1 MRPSTSRARF
11 CATARTDIAFFA
23 GVSVHSPTMWEQ
35 NYTPVAGSLSYSTLA
50 AAIPL
55 LMLFYMLG
63 VKRKPSWVAGLSALG
78 AAVVLAI
85 GVFGMPIQQA
95 GAAMVYGAAFGLFPI
110 GWIVIA
116 SLILYRVTLDTGKFE
131 IIKDSIG
138 SLSDDRRIQAVLI
151 GFAFG
156 AFIEGAAGF
165 GTPVAVA
172 AAMLTGLGF
181 PPFYA
186 AFICLVAN
194 TAPVAFGSL
203 GIPVV
208 TLAGITELPMDALSS
223 MTGRLCALIA
233 LIIPAYMV
241 VIMSGF
247 RRALEVLPPIATCA
261 VTFAV
266 VLFAATNTIGPEIA
280 VILASIAALFAMV
293 VVLKVWKPSQ
303 VFRLDGDVEV
313 TANARVHTTGELL
326 SAWSPYIL
334 LVIFVLVWRFPPIQA
349 GLNAVSVAINVP
361 GLHNLITRLPP
372 VTTEPSPYAAVYSFG
387 WLSAAGTSCFLSAF
401 AAALLLGLS
410 PAKFFNI
417 VTAVVKQLSMPLLT
431 IASVLALAFLMNYA
445 GMTSTLGL
453 AFAATGVVFP
463 FFSALLGWTGVF
475 LTGSDTSSNAL
486 FGTLQVVTAN
496 ALGLNPVLMAS
507 TNAATGVM
515 GKMISLQSIAVAV
528 AATGMA
534 SSEEGRLFRVT
545 LKHSIILALFMGVVT
560 MIFAYIVPQFVPQV

>member
-1 MRPSTSRARF
+1 MLTMLS
-11 CATARTDIAFFA
+11 
-23 GVSVHSPTMWEQ
+23 MWEQ
-35 NYTPVAGSLSYSTLA
+35 NYSPVADSLGWSTLI

-55 LMLFYMLG
+55 VILFYMLG
-63 VKRKPSWVAGLSALG
+63 VKRKPSWIAGLTALG
-78 AAVVLAI
+78 VALVLAVVL
-85 GVFGMPIQQA
+85 FEMPIQL
-95 GAAMVYGAAFGLFPI
+95 AAPSMVYGAAFGLFPI

-116 SLILYRVTLDTGKFE
+116 SLILYRVTLETGKFE

-138 SLSDDRRIQAVLI
+138 SLSDDRRLQAVLI

-181 PPFYA
+181 SPFYA

-208 TLAGITELPMDALSS
+208 TLAGTTGLPMDALSS

-233 LIIPAYMV
+233 IIIPAYMV

-247 RRALEVLPPIATCA
+247 SRALEVLPQVAACS

-266 VLFAATNTIGPEIA
+266 VLFAVTNTMGPELA
-280 VILASIAALFAMV
+280 VILASIAALVAMV
-293 VVLKVWKPSQ
+293 LAMKAWKPAN
-303 VFRLDGDVEV
+303 VFRLEGDVKV
-313 TANARVHTTGELL
+313 TKERRAHATGDIV

-334 LVIFVLVWRFPPIQA
+334 LVAFVLVWRFPPVQA
-349 GLNAVSVAINVP
+349 ALNTLSLAIEVP
-361 GLHNLITRLPP
+361 GLHNLITRVPP
-372 VTTEPSPYAAVYSFG
+372 LTPEPSPYPAVYGFP

-401 AAALLLGLS
+401 AASLLLGMS
-410 PAKFFNI
+410 PRKFFDI
-417 VTAVVKQLSMPLLT
+417 VAAVLKQLSKPLLT

-453 AFAATGVVFP
+453 AFAETGVVFP
-463 FFSALLGWTGVF
+463 FFSAMLGWTGVF

-496 ALGLNPVLMAS
+496 ALGLNPVLTAS

-534 SSEEGRLFRVT
+534 SSEEGRLFRIT
-545 LKHSIILALFMGVVT
+545 LRHSIILAVSMAIVT
-560 MIFAYIVPQFVPQV
+560 MIFAYVLPQFVPQI

>member
-1 MRPSTSRARF
+1 
-11 CATARTDIAFFA
+11 
-23 GVSVHSPTMWEQ
+23 MWEQ
-35 NYTPVAGSLSYSTLA
+35 DYVPVAGSLTYSTLVA
-50 AAIPL
+50 AVPL
-55 LMLFYMLG
+55 VILFYMLG
-63 VKRKPSWVAGLSALG
+63 VKRKPSWIAGLSALG
-78 AAVVLAI
+78 VALVLAV
-85 GVFGMPIQQA
+85 GVYGIPAPQA
-95 GAAMVYGAAFGLFPI
+95 GASIVYGAAFGLFPI

-116 SLILYRVTLDTGKFE
+116 SLILYRVTVDTGKFE

-138 SLSDDRRIQAVLI
+138 SLSDDRRLQAVLI

-181 PPFYA
+181 SPFYA
-186 AFICLVAN
+186 AFICLIAN

-208 TLAGITELPMDALSS
+208 TLAGITELPLDALSS

-233 LIIPAYMV
+233 IIIPAYMV
-241 VIMSGF
+241 IVMSGF
-247 RRALEVLPPIATCA
+247 KRSLEVLPPIAACSL
-261 VTFAV
+261 TFAG
-266 VLFAATNTIGPEIA
+266 VLLFVTNTIGPEVA
-280 VILASIAALFAMV
+280 VILASIAALVAMV
-293 VVLKVWKPSQ
+293 LTMKLWHPKQ
-303 VFRLDGDVEV
+303 VFRLEDDVEV
-313 TANARVHTTGELL
+313 TSVHHSHTTWELL

-334 LVIFVLVWRFPPIQA
+334 LVVFVLLWRYPPIQA
-349 GLNAVSVAINVP
+349 ALNTVSVSIDVP
-361 GLHNLITRLPP
+361 GLHNLITRVPP
-372 VTTEPSPYAAVYSFG
+372 LTPEPSPYGAVYNFQ

-401 AAALLLGLS
+401 AASLLLGLS
-410 PAKFFNI
+410 PAKFI
-417 VTAVVKQLSMPLLT
+417 GVVQAVLKQLSLPLLT
-431 IASVLALAFLMNYA
+431 IASVLAVAFLMNYS

-453 AFAATGVVFP
+453 AFAATGVLFP
-463 FFSALLGWTGVF
+463 FFSAMLGWTGVF

-496 ALGLNPVLMAS
+496 ALGLNPILTAS

-534 SSEEGRLFRVT
+534 SSQEGRLFRIT
-545 LKHSIILALFMGVVT
+545 LKHSIILALFMAMVT
-560 MIFAYIVPQFVPQV
+560 MIFAYVLPQFVPQV

>member
-1 MRPSTSRARF
+1 
-11 CATARTDIAFFA
+11 
-23 GVSVHSPTMWEQ
+23 MWEQ
-35 NYTPVAGSLSYSTLA
+35 DYVPVAGSLAYSTLVA
-50 AAIPL
+50 AVPL
-55 LMLFYMLG
+55 LILFYMLG
-63 VKRKPSWVAGLSALG
+63 VKRKPSWIAGLSALG
-78 AAVVLAI
+78 GALVLAV
-85 GVFGMPIQQA
+85 GVYGIPAPQA
-95 GAAMVYGAAFGLFPI
+95 GASIVYGAAFGLFPI

-116 SLILYRVTLDTGKFE
+116 SLILYRVTVDTGKFE

-138 SLSDDRRIQAVLI
+138 SLSDDRRLQAVLI

-181 PPFYA
+181 SPFYA
-186 AFICLVAN
+186 AFICLIAN

-233 LIIPAYMV
+233 IIIPAYMV
-241 VIMSGF
+241 IVMSGF
-247 RRALEVLPPIATCA
+247 KRSLEVLPPIAACSL
-261 VTFAV
+261 TFAG
-266 VLFAATNTIGPEIA
+266 VLLFVTNTIGPEVA
-280 VILASIAALFAMV
+280 VILASIAALVAMV
-293 VVLKVWKPSQ
+293 LTMKLWHPKQ
-303 VFRLDGDVEV
+303 VFRLEDDVEV
-313 TANARVHTTGELL
+313 TSVHHTHTTWELL

-334 LVIFVLVWRFPPIQA
+334 LVVFVLLWRYPPIQA
-349 GLNAVSVAINVP
+349 ALNTVSVSIDVP
-361 GLHNLITRLPP
+361 GLHNLITRVPP
-372 VTTEPSPYAAVYSFG
+372 LTPEPSPYGAVYNFQ
-387 WLSAAGTSCFLSAF
+387 WLSAAGTSCFFSAF
-401 AAALLLGLS
+401 AASLLLGLS
-410 PAKFFNI
+410 PAKFI
-417 VTAVVKQLSMPLLT
+417 GVVQAVLKQLSLPLLT
-431 IASVLALAFLMNYA
+431 IASVLAVAFLMNYS

-453 AFAATGVVFP
+453 AFAATGVLFP
-463 FFSALLGWTGVF
+463 FFSAMLGWTGVF

-496 ALGLNPVLMAS
+496 ALGLNPILTAS

-534 SSEEGRLFRVT
+534 SSQEGRLFRIT
-545 LKHSIILALFMGVVT
+545 LKHSIILALFMAVVT
-560 MIFAYIVPQFVPQV
+560 MIFAYVLPQFVPQV

>member
-1 MRPSTSRARF
+1 
-11 CATARTDIAFFA
+11 
-23 GVSVHSPTMWEQ
+23 MWEQ
-35 NYTPVAGSLSYSTLA
+35 DYVPVAGNLGYSTLVA
-50 AAIPL
+50 AVPL
-55 LMLFYMLG
+55 VILFYMLG
-63 VKRKPSWVAGLSALG
+63 VRRKPSWIAGLSALG
-78 AAVVLAI
+78 VALALAL
-85 GVFGMPIQQA
+85 GVFGMPVPQA
-95 GAAMVYGAAFGLFPI
+95 GASIVYGAAFGLFPI

-116 SLILYRVTLDTGKFE
+116 SLILYRVTVDTGKFE

-138 SLSDDRRIQAVLI
+138 ALSDDRRLQAVLI

-181 PPFYA
+181 SPFYA
-186 AFICLVAN
+186 AFICLIAN

-233 LIIPAYMV
+233 IIIPAYMV
-241 VIMSGF
+241 VVMSGF
-247 RRALEVLPPIATCA
+247 KRAFEVLPPIAACS
-261 VTFAV
+261 VTFAG
-266 VLFAATNTIGPEIA
+266 VLLFVTNTIGPEVA
-280 VILASIAALFAMV
+280 VILASVAALVAMV
-293 VVLKVWKPSQ
+293 LVMRVWQPSQ
-303 VFRLDGDVEV
+303 VFRLEGDVDA
-313 TANARVHTTGELL
+313 TTKGHTHTTGEVA

-334 LVIFVLVWRFPPIQA
+334 LVVFVLAWRYPPIQGA
-349 GLNAVSVAINVP
+349 LNSLSVSIQVP
-361 GLHNLITRLPP
+361 GLHNLITRVPP
-372 VTTEPSPYAAVYSFG
+372 LTPEPSPYAALYNFQ

-401 AAALLLGLS
+401 AASLLLGLS
-410 PAKFFNI
+410 PAKFIGI
-417 VTAVVKQLSMPLLT
+417 VRSVFKQLSLPLLT
-431 IASVLALAFLMNYA
+431 IASVLGLAFLMNYA

-453 AFAATGVVFP
+453 AFAATGPVFP
-463 FFSALLGWTGVF
+463 FFSAMLGWTGVF

-496 ALGLNPVLMAS
+496 ALGLNPILTAS

-534 SSEEGRLFRVT
+534 SSEEGRLFRIT

-560 MIFAYIVPQFVPQV
+560 MVFAYVLPQFVPQV

>member
-1 MRPSTSRARF
+1 
-11 CATARTDIAFFA
+11 
-23 GVSVHSPTMWEQ
+23 MWEH
-35 NYTPVAGSLSYSTLA
+35 NYTPIGDSLALSTLV

-55 LMLFYMLG
+55 VVLFYLLG
-63 VKRKPSWVAGLSALG
+63 VKRKPSWVAGLSGLGVAL
-78 AAVVLAI
+78 VLAI
-85 GVFGMPIQQA
+85 AFYGMPVPQA
-95 GAAMVYGAAFGLFPI
+95 GASMVYGAAFGLFPI

-131 IIKDSIG
+131 IIKDAIG
-138 SLSDDRRIQAVLI
+138 SLSDDRRVQAVLI

-165 GTPVAVA
+165 GTPVAIA

-181 PPFYA
+181 SPFYA

-208 TLAGITELPMDALSS
+208 TLARVTELDMLALSS

-233 LIIPAYMV
+233 IVIPCYMV

-247 RRALEVLPPIATCA
+247 KRALEVAPPVLACA
-261 VTFAV
+261 VA
-266 VLFAATNTIGPEIA
+266 FAAVLLGVSNSLGPEVA
-280 VILASIAALFAMV
+280 AILAAIAGLFAMV
-293 VVLKVWKPSQ
+293 VVLKVWKPTQ
-303 VFRLDGDVEV
+303 VFRLEDDTEA
-313 TANARVHTTGELL
+313 TTEHHDHSTGELIG
-326 SAWSPYIL
+326 AFSPYIL
-334 LVIFVLVWRFPPIQA
+334 LVAFVLVWRYPPIQA
-349 GLNAVSVAINVP
+349 VLTSVSWPIEVP
-361 GLHNLITRLPP
+361 GLHEVITRVPP
-372 VTTEPSPYAAVYSFG
+372 LTPEPSPYPAVYNFQ

-401 AAALLLGLS
+401 AASLLLGMS
-410 PAKFFNI
+410 PVRFVGI
-417 VTAVVKQLSMPLLT
+417 VKSVLKQLSKPLLT
-431 IASVLALAFLMNYA
+431 IASVLAVAFVMNYA

-453 AFAATGVVFP
+453 AFAATGTVFP
-463 FFSALLGWTGVF
+463 FFSAMLGWTGVF
-475 LTGSDTSSNAL
+475 LTGSDTASNAL

-496 ALGLNPVLMAS
+496 ALGLNPVLAAS

-534 SSEEGRLFRVT
+534 SSEEGRLFRNT
-545 LKHSIILALFMGVVT
+545 LKHSIILMVFMGMVT
-560 MIFAYIVPQFVPQV
+560 MLFAYVLPQFVPQA

>member
-1 MRPSTSRARF
+1 MLS
-11 CATARTDIAFFA
+11 
-23 GVSVHSPTMWEQ
+23 MWEQ
-35 NYTPVAGSLSYSTLA
+35 NYSPVADSLGWSTLI

-55 LMLFYMLG
+55 VILFYMLG
-63 VKRKPSWVAGLSALG
+63 VKRKPSWIAGLTALG
-78 AAVVLAI
+78 VALVLAVVL
-85 GVFGMPIQQA
+85 FEMPIQL
-95 GAAMVYGAAFGLFPI
+95 AAPSMVYGAAFGLFPI

-116 SLILYRVTLDTGKFE
+116 SLILYRVTLETGKFE

-138 SLSDDRRIQAVLI
+138 SLSDDRRLQAVLI

-181 PPFYA
+181 SPFYA

-208 TLAGITELPMDALSS
+208 TLAGTTGLPMDALSS

-233 LIIPAYMV
+233 IIIPAYMV

-247 RRALEVLPPIATCA
+247 SRALEVLPQVAACS

-266 VLFAATNTIGPEIA
+266 VLFAVTNTMGPELA
-280 VILASIAALFAMV
+280 VILASIAALVAMV
-293 VVLKVWKPSQ
+293 LAMKAWKPAN
-303 VFRLDGDVEV
+303 VFRLEGDVKV
-313 TANARVHTTGELL
+313 TKKRRAHATGDIV

-334 LVIFVLVWRFPPIQA
+334 LVAFVLVWRFPPVQA
-349 GLNAVSVAINVP
+349 ALNTLSLAIEVP
-361 GLHNLITRLPP
+361 GLHNLITRVPP
-372 VTTEPSPYAAVYSFG
+372 LTPEPSPYPAVYGFP

-401 AAALLLGLS
+401 AASLLLGMS
-410 PAKFFNI
+410 PRKFFDI
-417 VTAVVKQLSMPLLT
+417 VAAVLKQLSKPLLT

-453 AFAATGVVFP
+453 AFAETGVVFP
-463 FFSALLGWTGVF
+463 FFSAMLGWTGVF

-496 ALGLNPVLMAS
+496 ALGLNPVLTAS

-534 SSEEGRLFRVT
+534 SSEEGRLFRIT
-545 LKHSIILALFMGVVT
+545 LRHSIILAVSMAIVT
-560 MIFAYIVPQFVPQV
+560 MIFAYVLPQFVPQI

>member
-1 MRPSTSRARF
+1 
-11 CATARTDIAFFA
+11 
-23 GVSVHSPTMWEQ
+23 MWEQ
-35 NYTPVAGSLSYSTLA
+35 NYTPVAGSLGLSTLV

-55 LMLFYMLG
+55 VILFYMLG
-63 VKRKPSWVAGLSALG
+63 VRRKPGWVAGLSALG
-78 AAVVLAI
+78 VAVVLALT
-85 GVFGMPIQQA
+85 VYGMPIPQA
-95 GAAMVYGAAFGLFPI
+95 GASMVYGAAFGLFPI

-138 SLSDDRRIQAVLI
+138 ALSDDRRLQAVLI

-165 GTPVAVA
+165 GTPVAIA

-181 PPFYA
+181 SPFYA
-186 AFICLVAN
+186 AFICLLAN

-208 TLAGITELPMDALSS
+208 TLAGVTGLPEAALSA

-233 LIIPAYMV
+233 LVIPAYMV
-241 VIMSGF
+241 VVMSGF
-247 RRALEVLPPIATCA
+247 ARALEVAPPIIACSL
-261 VTFAV
+261 TFAV
-266 VLFAATNTIGPEIA
+266 VLFGVTNTLGPDLA
-280 VILASIAALFAMV
+280 VILASIAALTAMV
-293 VVLKVWKPSQ
+293 LTMKVWQPSHI
-303 VFRLDGDVEV
+303 FRLEGDTEASSARHSHTVGEV
-313 TANARVHTTGELL
+313 V
-326 SAWSPYIL
+326 SAWTPYIL
-334 LVIFVLVWRFPPIQA
+334 LVAFVLVWRYRPIQDALNTVSLPIRVPLLHELIMRVPPI
-349 GLNAVSVAINVP
+349 
-361 GLHNLITRLPP
+361 
-372 VTTEPSPYAAVYSFG
+372 TTEPSPYGALYNFQ
-387 WLSAAGTSCFLSAF
+387 WLSAAGTSCFL
-401 AAALLLGLS
+401 AALTAALVAGLS
-410 PAKFFNI
+410 VGKFFGI
-417 VTAVVKQLSMPLLT
+417 VGSVLKQLSMPLLT
-431 IASVLALAFLMNYA
+431 IASVLALAFLMNYG

-453 AFAATGVVFP
+453 AFAATGAAFP
-463 FFSALLGWTGVF
+463 FFSAMLGWTGVF

-496 ALGLNPVLMAS
+496 ALGLNPILTAS

-545 LKHSIILALFMGVVT
+545 LKHSIILMLFMAVVT
-560 MIFAYIVPQFVPQV
+560 LVFAYVLPQFVPQV

>member
-1 MRPSTSRARF
+1 
-11 CATARTDIAFFA
+11 
-23 GVSVHSPTMWEQ
+23 MWEQ
-35 NYTPVAGSLSYSTLA
+35 NYLPVANNLGYSTVV

-55 LMLFYMLG
+55 LILFFMLG

-78 AAVVLAI
+78 AALVLAV
-85 GVFGMPIQQA
+85 GVFGMPFPQA
-95 GAAMVYGAAFGLFPI
+95 GASMVYGAAFGWFPI

-116 SLILYRVTLDTGKFE
+116 SLILYRVTVETGKFE

-138 SLSDDRRIQAVLI
+138 SLSDDRRLQAVLI

-181 PPFYA
+181 SPFYA

-208 TLAGITELPMDALSS
+208 TLAGITGLPMDALSS

-233 LIIPAYMV
+233 IIIPAYMV
-241 VIMSGF
+241 VIMSGV
-247 RRALEVLPPIATCA
+247 RGAMEVLPAILACA
-261 VTFAV
+261 VTFAG
-266 VLFAATNTIGPEIA
+266 VLFGVTNYIGPEVA
-280 VILASIAALFAMV
+280 VILASIAAMLAMV
-293 VVLKVWKPSQ
+293 IVMKVWKPAT
-303 VFRLDGDVEV
+303 VFRLEGDTEP
-313 TANARVHTTGELL
+313 TTEAHKHTTGEVLT
-326 SAWSPYIL
+326 AWSPYIL
-334 LVIFVLVWRFPPIQA
+334 LVVFVLAWRFPPIQA
-349 GLNAVSVAINVP
+349 FLGSFSVSLPVP
-361 GLHNLITRLPP
+361 SLHEMITRVPP
-372 VTTEPSPYAAVYSFG
+372 LTPEPSPYAAVYNFQ

-401 AAALLLGLS
+401 AASLLLGLS
-410 PAKFFNI
+410 PAKFAGVCGN
-417 VTAVVKQLSMPLLT
+417 VLKQLSMPLLT

-453 AFAATGVVFP
+453 AFAATGPLFP
-463 FFSALLGWTGVF
+463 AFSAMLGWTGVF
-475 LTGSDTSSNAL
+475 LTGSDTASNAL
-486 FGTLQVVTAN
+486 FGNLQVVTAN
-496 ALGLNPVLMAS
+496 ALGLNPILTAS

-545 LKHSIILALFMGVVT
+545 LKHSIILALFLAAVT
-560 MIFAYIVPQFVPQV
+560 MVFAYVLPQFVPQVTP

>member
-1 MRPSTSRARF
+1 
-11 CATARTDIAFFA
+11 
-23 GVSVHSPTMWEQ
+23 MWEHD
-35 NYTPVAGSLSYSTLA
+35 YTPVADSLAASTVV

-55 LMLFYMLG
+55 VILFYMLG
-63 VKRKPSWVAGLSALG
+63 VRRKPSWIAGLSALG
-78 AAVVLAI
+78 VALVLALF
-85 GVFGMPIQQA
+85 VYGMPVLP
-95 GAAMVYGAAFGLFPI
+95 AASSMVYGAAFGLFPI

-138 SLSDDRRIQAVLI
+138 ALSDDRRVQAVLI

-172 AAMLTGLGF
+172 AAMLAGLGF
-181 PPFYA
+181 SPFYA

-208 TLAGITELPMDALSS
+208 TLAGITGLPMDALSS
-223 MTGRLCALIA
+223 MTGRLCTLIA
-233 LIIPAYMV
+233 LIIPTYMV

-247 RRALEVLPPIATCA
+247 KRSFEVAPPVLACTVA
-261 VTFAV
+261 FAG
-266 VLFAATNTIGPEIA
+266 VLLGVTNTLGPELA
-280 VILASIAALFAMV
+280 VILAAIAALVAMV
-293 VVLKVWKPSQ
+293 LVLKVWQPSQ
-303 VFRLDGDVEV
+303 IFRLEGDVE
-313 TANARVHTTGELL
+313 AIAEKHSHTTGEIV

-334 LVIFVLVWRFPPIQA
+334 LVVFVLAWRFSPIQA
-349 GLNAVSVAINVP
+349 ALNTVSTSIEVP
-361 GLHNLITRLPP
+361 GLHNLITRVPP
-372 VTTEPSPYAAVYSFG
+372 ITAEPSPYAAVYGFP
-387 WLSAAGTSCFLSAF
+387 WLSAAGTSCFLAAF
-401 AAALLLGLS
+401 AGSLLLGMS
-410 PAKFFNI
+410 PGKFVGI
-417 VTAVVKQLSMPLLT
+417 VGAVLKQLSMPLLT

-453 AFAATGVVFP
+453 AFAATGALFP
-463 FFSALLGWTGVF
+463 AFSAMLGWTGVF

-496 ALGLNPVLMAS
+496 ALGLNPVLTAS

-528 AATGMA
+528 AATGLA
-534 SSEEGRLFRVT
+534 SSDEGKLFRVT
-545 LKHSIILALFMGVVT
+545 LKHSIILMLFMAVVT
-560 MIFAYIVPQFVPQV
+560 MIFAYVVPGLVPTV

>member
-1 MRPSTSRARF
+1 
-11 CATARTDIAFFA
+11 
-23 GVSVHSPTMWEQ
+23 MWQ
-35 NYTPVAGSLSYSTLA
+35 HDYVPVGESLLLSTLVS
-50 AAIPL
+50 AIPL
-55 LMLFYMLG
+55 VILFYLLG
-63 VKRKPSWVAGLSALG
+63 VARKPSWVAGLSALG
-78 AAVVLAI
+78 VSLVLAVGI
-85 GVFGMPIQQA
+85 YGMPAGLA
-95 GAAMVYGAAFGLFPI
+95 GASMVYGAAFGLFPI

-138 SLSDDRRIQAVLI
+138 ALSDDRRLQAVLI

-181 PPFYA
+181 APFYA

-208 TLAGITELPMDALSS
+208 TLQGITGLDMDPLSS

-233 LIIPAYMV
+233 IIIPAYMV

-247 RRALEVLPPIATCA
+247 KRAFEVLPPIAACSIS
-261 VTFAV
+261 FAG
-266 VLFAATNTIGPEIA
+266 VLFWATNTLGPELA
-280 VILASIAALFAMV
+280 VIFASIAALISMV
-293 VVLKVWKPSQ
+293 LVMKFWQPAQ
-303 VFRLDGDVEV
+303 VFRLEGDTEA
-313 TANARVHTTGELL
+313 TAKGHSHSMGQILF
-326 SAWSPYIL
+326 AWSPYML
-334 LVIFVLVWRFPPIQA
+334 LVIFVLAWRLLPPVTS
-349 GLNAVSVAINVP
+349 LVNSVTFAIDVP
-361 GLHNLITRLPP
+361 GLHNLIMRVPP
-372 VTTEPSPYAAVYSFG
+372 LTAEPSPYGAVYNVN
-387 WLSAAGTSCFLSAF
+387 WLAAAGSSCFLAAF
-401 AAALLLGLS
+401 AASLVLGMS
-410 PAKFFNI
+410 PAKF
-417 VTAVVKQLSMPLLT
+417 VGVVDSVLKQLSMPLLT
-431 IASVLALAFLMNYA
+431 IASVLGVAFVMNYA

-453 AFAATGVVFP
+453 AFAATGAVFP
-463 FFSALLGWTGVF
+463 FFSAMLGWTGVF

-496 ALGLNPVLMAS
+496 ALGLNPILTAS

-534 SSEEGRLFRVT
+534 SSEEGRLFRIT
-545 LKHSIILALFMGVVT
+545 LKHSIVLALFMGVVT
-560 MIFAYIVPQFVPQV
+560 MIFAYVLPGLVPQP

>member
-1 MRPSTSRARF
+1 
-11 CATARTDIAFFA
+11 
-23 GVSVHSPTMWEQ
+23 MWEQ
-35 NYTPVAGSLSYSTLA
+35 DYLPVAGNLGYSTLV

-55 LMLFYMLG
+55 LILFYILG
-63 VKRKPSWVAGLSALG
+63 VKRRPSWMAGLSALG
-78 AAVVLAI
+78 VALVLAV
-85 GVFGMPIQQA
+85 GVYRMPVPQA
-95 GAAMVYGAAFGLFPI
+95 GASMIYGAAFGLFPI

-138 SLSDDRRIQAVLI
+138 SLSDDRRLQAVLI

-181 PPFYA
+181 SPFYA

-208 TLAGITELPMDALSS
+208 TLAGITGLPMDALSS

-233 LIIPAYMV
+233 IIIPAYMV

-247 RRALEVLPPIATCA
+247 RRALEVLPPVIACA
-261 VTFAV
+261 VTFAG
-266 VLFAATNTIGPEIA
+266 VLFGVTNTIGPEVA
-280 VILASIAALFAMV
+280 VILASIAAMLAMV
-293 VVLKVWKPSQ
+293 LVMKVWQPSQ
-303 VFRLDGDVEV
+303 IFRLDGDVEATTEAHTH
-313 TANARVHTTGELL
+313 TAGEVF

-334 LVIFVLVWRFPPIQA
+334 LVVFVLAWRFPPIQA
-349 GLNAVSVAINVP
+349 ALNSLSIAIPVP
-361 GLHNLITRLPP
+361 GLHEMITRVPP
-372 VTTEPSPYAAVYSFG
+372 LTPEPSPYAAVYNFQ
-387 WLSAAGTSCFLSAF
+387 WLSAAGPSCFLSAF
-401 AAALLLGLS
+401 TASLLLGLS
-410 PAKFFNI
+410 PAKFI
-417 VTAVVKQLSMPLLT
+417 GICGSVLRQLSPPLLT

-453 AFAATGVVFP
+453 AFAATGSLFP
-463 FFSALLGWTGVF
+463 FFSAILGWIGVF

-486 FGTLQVVTAN
+486 FGNLQVVTAN
-496 ALGLNPVLMAS
+496 ALGLNPILTAS

-534 SSEEGRLFRVT
+534 PSEEGRLFRVT
-545 LKHSIILALFMGVVT
+545 LKHSIILALFMAIVT
-560 MIFAYIVPQFVPQV
+560 MIFAYVLPQFVPQA

>member
-1 MRPSTSRARF
+1 
-11 CATARTDIAFFA
+11 
-23 GVSVHSPTMWEQ
+23 MWEQ
-35 NYTPVAGSLSYSTLA
+35 NYLPVAGNLGYSTVVA
-50 AAIPL
+50 AVPL
-55 LMLFYMLG
+55 LILFFMLG
-63 VKRKPSWVAGLSALG
+63 VKRKPSWIAGLSAL
-78 AAVVLAI
+78 ASALVLAI
-85 GVFGMPIQQA
+85 GVFGMPAPQA
-95 GAAMVYGAAFGLFPI
+95 AASMVYGAAFGLFPI

-116 SLILYRVTLDTGKFE
+116 SLILYRVTVETGKFE

-138 SLSDDRRIQAVLI
+138 SLSDDRRLQAVLI

-181 PPFYA
+181 SPFYA

-208 TLAGITELPMDALSS
+208 TLARITELPMDALSA

-233 LIIPAYMV
+233 IIIPSYMV
-241 VIMSGF
+241 VIMSGM
-247 RRALEVLPPIATCA
+247 RGALEVLPPLVACS
-261 VTFAV
+261 VTFAG
-266 VLFAATNTIGPEIA
+266 VLFGVTNYIGPEVA
-280 VILASIAALFAMV
+280 VILASIAAMLAMV
-293 VVLKVWKPSQ
+293 VVMKFWKPATI
-303 VFRLDGDVEV
+303 FRLEGDTEV
-313 TANARVHTTGELL
+313 STEAHKHTAGEVIM
-326 SAWSPYIL
+326 AWSPYVL
-334 LVIFVLVWRFPPIQA
+334 LVVFVLAWRFPPIQA
-349 GLNAVSVAINVP
+349 FLGSFSVSIPVP
-361 GLHNLITRLPP
+361 GLHEMITRVPP
-372 VTTEPSPYAAVYSFG
+372 LTPEPSPYAAVYNFQ

-401 AAALLLGLS
+401 VASLVLGLS
-410 PAKFFNI
+410 PAKFAG
-417 VTAVVKQLSMPLLT
+417 VCGSVLRQLSMPLLT

-453 AFAATGVVFP
+453 AFAATGPLFP
-463 FFSALLGWTGVF
+463 AFSAMLGWTGVF

-486 FGTLQVVTAN
+486 FGNLQVVTAN
-496 ALGLNPVLMAS
+496 ALGLNPILTAS

-534 SSEEGRLFRVT
+534 SSDEGRLFRVT
-545 LKHSIILALFMGVVT
+545 LKHSIILALFLAAVT
-560 MIFAYIVPQFVPQV
+560 MVFAYVLPQFVPQVTQ

>member
-1 MRPSTSRARF
+1 
-11 CATARTDIAFFA
+11 
-23 GVSVHSPTMWEQ
+23 MWEHS
-35 NYTPVAGSLSYSTLA
+35 YTPIAENLGYSTLV

-55 LMLFYMLG
+55 VILFYMLG
-63 VKRKPSWVAGLSALG
+63 VLRKPSWVAGLSALG
-78 AAVVLAI
+78 VAVVLAV
-85 GVFGMPIQQA
+85 GVYGMPVPQA
-95 GAAMVYGAAFGLFPI
+95 GASMVYGAAFGLFPI

-116 SLILYRVTLDTGKFE
+116 SLILYRVTVDTGKFE

-138 SLSDDRRIQAVLI
+138 SLSEDRRLQAVLI

-181 PPFYA
+181 SPFYA

-208 TLAGITELPMDALSS
+208 TLAGITGLPLDSLSS

-247 RRALEVLPPIATCA
+247 KRAFEVAPPVIACA
-261 VTFAV
+261 VTFAG
-266 VLFAATNTIGPEIA
+266 VLFGVTNTLGPEVA
-280 VILASIAALFAMV
+280 VILSSIAALVAMV
-293 VVLKVWKPSQ
+293 LVMKVWQPSRI
-303 VFRLDGDVEV
+303 FRLEGDSEV
-313 TANARVHTTGELL
+313 TTTARTHTIGELV

-334 LVIFVLVWRFPPIQA
+334 LVGFVLAWRYPPIQA
-349 GLNAVSVAINVP
+349 VLNSFSFSIQVP
-361 GLHNLITRLPP
+361 ALHEMIIRVPPITS
-372 VTTEPSPYAAVYSFG
+372 EPSPYPAVYNFQ

-401 AAALLLGLS
+401 AASLLLGLS
-410 PAKFFNI
+410 PVKFFGI
-417 VTAVVKQLSMPLLT
+417 VGSVLKQLSKPLLT

-453 AFAATGVVFP
+453 AFAATGVFFP
-463 FFSALLGWTGVF
+463 FFSAMLGWTGVF
-475 LTGSDTSSNAL
+475 LTGSDTASNAL

-496 ALGLNPVLMAS
+496 ALGLNPILTAS

-545 LKHSIILALFMGVVT
+545 LKHSLILALSMAVVT
-560 MIFAYIVPQFVPQV
+560 MIFAYLLPQFVPQV